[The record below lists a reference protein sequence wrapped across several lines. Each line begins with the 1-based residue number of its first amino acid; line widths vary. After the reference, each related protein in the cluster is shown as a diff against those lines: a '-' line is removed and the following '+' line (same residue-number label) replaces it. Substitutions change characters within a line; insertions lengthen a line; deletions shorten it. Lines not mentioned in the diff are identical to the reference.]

1 MQIYGKVYESWHEV
15 YKQVHSLRWLQ
26 NLLTHC
32 RNLGAVWGDADL
44 LVGELRANMPWIQ
57 RNPRPGSSSPI
68 IHHTL
73 KYMSDTHKYMC
84 KETRTWTH
92 LPNCQDKQERD
103 YNRAAR

>member
-26 NLLTHC
+26 NLLTHR